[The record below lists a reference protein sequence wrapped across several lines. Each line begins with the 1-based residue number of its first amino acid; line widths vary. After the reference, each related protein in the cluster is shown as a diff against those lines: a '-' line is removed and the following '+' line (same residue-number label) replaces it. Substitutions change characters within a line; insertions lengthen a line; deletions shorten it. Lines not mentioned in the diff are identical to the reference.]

1 MIKNRELEKFFCN
14 IDVQQN
20 GNLLFIIR
28 IILYETIQ
36 NKQENKLNEL
46 LELLEIKR
54 SPLLLIKDIDEI
66 LQNKATYFDK
76 EMKKKMDGLEKIIFQ
91 KLYLALFW
99 QYKTILKSHDIYL
112 DDIFENY
119 RETLNITFFNKLP
132 KINYQILF
140 SILSF
145 HYNFLKLKDYEK
157 EK

>member
-14 IDVQQN
+14 IYVQQN

-76 EMKKKMDGLEKIIFQ
+76 EMKKKMDGLEKIIF
-91 KLYLALFW
+91 LRPYLALFW

-112 DDIFENY
+112 DDIFEKS
-119 RETLNITFFNKLP
+119 EKAQFFIPELP
-132 KINYQILF
+132 L
-140 SILSF
+140 
-145 HYNFLKLKDYEK
+145 
-157 EK
+157 